1 MSDTFKGWQY
11 ISAIFNTFCKMYGSE
26 HSASYISPRFI
37 FRGISKRYFTESVLL
52 NEILLNKDKQV
63 QEIRKAIEKGEQDFE
78 KIKSRRKESEWK
90 NIRVQCI
97 YERLYQKFR
106 DKINRENEKLAT
118 KAEDLKLAL
127 RHFNSKVENSQQI
140 ILDDATVE
148 LQVNMDYLKTV
159 VDSMTMYKVCPE
171 LIRSGA
177 SIRLR
182 DTTRDYSTV
191 ADYLSYIRNLIDG
204 FKLVNPDFKL
214 FNELEILAEIQHRG
228 GGSCLVDFSNDFLI
242 SLWFASNNNSSE
254 VGYLFCYDVNEDA
267 LQDDNLTYLTRDR
280 SSLDIEALLR
290 KTRKTTRYAGDDK
303 HRFWLWRPAN
313 LNGRIARQDSVFV
326 FGIEKFEIE
335 RHSVKVIPIPPL
347 WKEDICK
354 ALKVYF
360 GTTAEVVFPDIDG
373 YANANSKLEKIPLQ
387 TQYFN
392 TDGYG
397 ISNPEY
403 IQKGMSCLLKGNY
416 QLSLDYLQKWIAGD
430 NRIRSKTN
438 TQYDTSM
445 DMNLRKIHI
454 EVFYSIGFCYM
465 RLHKPNIAINYFH
478 KAFTE
483 CYNILSSKEIS
494 DDFQEINS
502 FNDLRGNL
510 NNFEEHQFST
520 KLYKIVEDYIKA
532 LSILKEFS
540 TILKLVDLLIN
551 SFKGVE
557 DVDSMMTVL
566 ISMRNNATILN
577 CYYLSAI
584 DGGKEGR
591 KCILKSSNAKS
602 DSFLY
607 VLKYFFL
614 FLQSCYNN
622 PEDVCFTSNSNS
634 EVKDR
639 YNRLLAV
646 ISNAKQKGNLISNI
660 SWNYDIIKDVV
671 SVYFNGDINA
681 MSHIEY
687 AIAQLEDLQSIIQ
700 ANKKV

>member
-11 ISAIFNTFCKMYGSE
+11 ISAIFNTFCKMYGTE
-26 HSASYISPRFI
+26 HSDSYISPRFI

-52 NEILLNKDKQV
+52 NNVLLNKDKQLP
-63 QEIRKAIEKGEQDFE
+63 EIKKAIEKGNQDFE
-78 KIKSRRKESEWK
+78 KIKSRRNESDWK
-90 NIRVQCI
+90 NIRIKCI
-97 YERLYQKFR
+97 YERLYQRFI
-106 DKINRENEKLAT
+106 DKINKENGKLAT
-118 KAEDLKLAL
+118 RIDDLKQAL
-127 RHFNSKVENSQQI
+127 NHFNTTVGKTQQLF
-140 ILDDATVE
+140 LDDATLE
-148 LQVNMDYLKTV
+148 LQVNMGYLKTV
-159 VDSMTMYKVCPE
+159 VDCMKAYNVCPE

-182 DTTRDYSTV
+182 DTTKDYSTV

-204 FKLVNPDFKL
+204 FKLVNPDFKN

-280 SSLDIEALLR
+280 SSYDIESLLR
-290 KTRKTTRYAGDDK
+290 RTRKTTRYAGDDK

-335 RHSVKVIPIPPL
+335 RHSVKVIPIPPQ

-360 GTTAEVVFPDIDG
+360 GTTAEVVYPDIDG

-416 QLSLDYLQKWIAGD
+416 QLSLDYLQKWMAGD

-438 TQYDTSM
+438 TRDDNST
-445 DMNLRKIHI
+445 DINLRKIHI
-454 EVFYSIGFCYM
+454 EVLYSIGFCYM
-465 RLHKPNIAINYFH
+465 RLGKPNIAIDYFH
-478 KAFTE
+478 KAFTG

-494 DDFQEINS
+494 DDFHEINS
-502 FNDLRGNL
+502 FEKLHGNL
-510 NNFEEHQFST
+510 SNFDEHQFIT
-520 KLYKIVEDYIKA
+520 KLYKIVEDYIEA
-532 LSILKEFS
+532 LTVLKKFP
-540 TILKLVDLLIN
+540 TILELVNLLIN
-551 SFKGVE
+551 SFKGVK

-566 ISMRNNATILN
+566 IAMRNNATILN
-577 CYYLSAI
+577 CFHLSTI
-584 DGGKEGR
+584 DGGKEWR
-591 KCILKSSNAKS
+591 KCTLIPSNAKS

-622 PEDVCFTSNSNS
+622 PEDICFSSDSRS
-634 EVKDR
+634 EVYER
-639 YNRLLAV
+639 YNRLLVV
-646 ISNAKQKGNLISNI
+646 IENAKQKGNLVSNI
-660 SWNYDIIKDVV
+660 SWNYDIIREIVID
-671 SVYFNGDINA
+671 YFKGDINGI
-681 MSHIEY
+681 SNIEY
-687 AIAQLEDLQSIIQ
+687 VIAQLEDLQSIIQ